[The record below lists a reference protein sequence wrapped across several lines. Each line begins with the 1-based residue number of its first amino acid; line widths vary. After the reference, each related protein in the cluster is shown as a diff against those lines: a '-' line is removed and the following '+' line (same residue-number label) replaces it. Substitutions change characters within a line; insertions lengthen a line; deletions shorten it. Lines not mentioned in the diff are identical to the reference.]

1 MGGDVIPAYTAI
13 ADVGSSIIKLL
24 QENLVPEPILKKE
37 NIGLCSPAEKGDFQ
51 LTMYLYNIEECG
63 EYRINEMIKLPDG
76 NLQYPPISF
85 NLYYLLTAYSTAEL
99 KSKALD
105 EHKILGRAI
114 QVLHD
119 HGTLNREYLLG
130 SLKSSD
136 QDIRIQIK
144 NLTYD
149 EMMRIWNF
157 HDIPYSLS
165 IAYRVGPILIDS
177 TRIKKTKRV
186 VDSSIHITRKD
197 VK

>member
-1 MGGDVIPAYTAI
+1 MLSIPGYTAI
-13 ADVGSSIIKLL
+13 SDVGDSIIKLL
-24 QENLVPEPILKKE
+24 REHLVPEPIDKKE

-51 LTMYLYNIEECG
+51 LTLYLYNIEESG
-63 EYRINEMIKLPDG
+63 EFRQTEMIKLTDG
-76 NLQYPPISF
+76 NLQYPAISF

-99 KSKALD
+99 KSKASD

-119 HGTLNREYLLG
+119 NAILTGNDLSG
-130 SLKSSD
+130 SLKNSN
-136 QDIRIQIK
+136 QDIRIQVK

-157 HDIPYSLS
+157 SNIPYNLS

-177 TRIKKTKRV
+177 TRIKETKRV
-186 VDSSIHITRKD
+186 IDSKIHLIQKD
-197 VK
+197 RG